1 MLCSVPKDKSIQRDY
16 KPQIEQHKAKN
27 KTELL
32 KLSIFAMLANK
43 LFKVDGNHAITL
55 IKDNN
60 KMFAYDPTNLLV
72 LNVLNKNIGEIINGK
87 GSFKLL
93 PMFTL
98 IEELLNNESHQAF
111 NRKEIIFSFENTME
125 HIMNNIPL
133 LDDAYD
139 NVHNEL
145 QSILDN
151 YEILKAKTK
160 KKKK

>member
-16 KPQIEQHKAKN
+16 KPQIEQHNAKN

-32 KLSIFAMLANK
+32 KLSIFATLANK

-72 LNVLNKNIGEIINGK
+72 LNVLNNNIGVIINGK
-87 GSFKLL
+87 GFFKLL

-98 IEELLNNESHQAF
+98 IEELLNANYSRAF

-125 HIMNNIPL
+125 HIRTI
-133 LDDAYD
+133 Y
-139 NVHNEL
+139 HC
-145 QSILDN
+145 
-151 YEILKAKTK
+151 
-160 KKKK
+160 